1 MGLSTRIMSLY
12 ANLHLSNLNIYVS
25 VNYGNYELV
34 YQNEYMIYIYKKETP
49 RALI

>member
-12 ANLHLSNLNIYVS
+12 VNLYLSNLNIYVS

-34 YQNEYMIYIYKKETP
+34 YQNKYMIYIKKETP